1 MQILIQLIFFL
12 EDFLW
17 MQGILQMKITVSYKR
32 LLSAGAVGLLYT
44 FLIGFGIFGENLPPF
59 SLFFSCILC
68 ILLFEEKPSHVVCKY
83 FFAVFYMG
91 MFATPIQT
99 LTTIGQHCGLWN
111 LTNEPKILP
120 EDIFLLLIIP
130 IMGYLVQRYPSKCS
144 WFATLPIH
152 HYALGALLA
161 FSTGLVAS
169 FTESISKQMPTAA
182 FIVYE
187 IIFLVLREFMYV
199 FGILLAYLTVLQK
212 QNRAEISSK
221 NELLTQA
228 QTNVSALNSQIREV
242 RKIRHDMKYHLTAL
256 YQLLKHQDYDRALT
270 LLESTIEHT
279 DNSSCQKIDTGNA
292 LVNAVLQAELDK
304 MPQDTTLLFHG
315 AIPETC
321 RIKDFDLCTIFSN
334 LLSNAR
340 EACERLTSRE
350 KEISLQISQHRTGM
364 RIEISNPIEE
374 KIDVKKIGTFTSKG
388 DRVSHGFGL
397 INVQETV
404 KKYNGDISFSVDDG
418 RFHIVIYI

>member
-99 LTTIGQHCGLWN
+99 PTTIGQHCGLWN

-120 EDIFLLLIIP
+120 EDI
-130 IMGYLVQRYPSKCS
+130 S
-144 WFATLPIH
+144 IH